1 MVFTIGRNKPIGMD
15 ITLEGGTGAMVKR
28 IKFSVALLLVVM
40 VVIPMAVATGDEK
53 TKTYRVS
60 YSGKM
65 VVDKPIDIGRDLKGV
80 KLESIYFSKNE
91 ALVIVWN
98 RTPSRVKAHV
108 AIALFNDKN
117 RLIAAGAESSKPI
130 GIRSGKQANYKFK
143 FKNFVSSFKGVS
155 RFHLAFV
162 VVK

>member
-1 MVFTIGRNKPIGMD
+1 M
-15 ITLEGGTGAMVKR
+15 AKR
-28 IKFSVALLLVVM
+28 IKSFLALLFVVM
-40 VVIPMAVATGDEK
+40 MVVPMAVAVGDEK
-53 TKTYRVS
+53 PKTYYRVS

-65 VVDKPIDIGRDLKGV
+65 LVDKPIDIGKDLKGV
-80 KLESIYFSKNE
+80 KLESIFFSKNE

-108 AIALFNDKN
+108 AIALFDDKN
-117 RLIAAGAESSKPI
+117 RLIAAGVELSRPI
-130 GIRSGKQANYKFK
+130 GIRSGKQANYTFK
-143 FKNFVSSFKGVS
+143 FKNFTSDLKKFS

>member
-1 MVFTIGRNKPIGMD
+1 MNGKGPYAR
-15 ITLEGGTGAMVKR
+15 GGQLAMVKR
-28 IKFSVALLLVVM
+28 IRSSLALLLGVM
-40 VVIPMAVATGDEK
+40 MLVPMAGAVGDEK
-53 TKTYRVS
+53 PKTYYRAS

-65 VVDKPIDIGRDLKGV
+65 LVDKPIDIGIDLKGV
-80 KLESIYFSKNE
+80 KLESIFFSKNE

-98 RTPSRVKAHV
+98 RTPSRVKANV

-117 RLIAAGAESSKPI
+117 QLVAAGAESSKPI

-143 FKNFVSSFKGVS
+143 FKDFTSGLKNVS
-155 RFHLAFV
+155 RFHLVFV

>member
-1 MVFTIGRNKPIGMD
+1 M
-15 ITLEGGTGAMVKR
+15 AKR
-28 IKFSVALLLVVM
+28 IKSFLALLFVVM
-40 VVIPMAVATGDEK
+40 MVVPMAVAVGDEK
-53 TKTYRVS
+53 PKTYYRVS

-65 VVDKPIDIGRDLKGV
+65 LVDKPIDIGKDLKGV
-80 KLESIYFSKNE
+80 KLESIFFSKNE

-108 AIALFNDKN
+108 AIALFDDKN
-117 RLIAAGAESSKPI
+117 RLIAAGVELSRPI
-130 GIRSGKQANYKFK
+130 GIRSGKQANYTFK
-143 FKNFVSSFKGVS
+143 FKDFTSDLKKFS